1 MLPPYSRHALRYAYY
16 GPAMTSK
23 TLVINLG
30 LGAVILALGAGTYLS
45 ASAASSTTPAAAS
58 RTVAV
63 SKATIASVAT
73 ATGNVAPATTT
84 VVNAQNCTGP
94 IVSVS
99 ATLGQQVAAGQQLL
113 SIDPTNAQNALDAA
127 QAQLDSVSAQANQ
140 QQVSAAGQVST
151 ASQGL
156 ANAEQSASLDSSQQ
170 AAAVAAA
177 QKAVDADNA
186 AVAAAQGQPVP
197 NPKPANWV
205 DPVASAQNQLAK
217 DQAALSQAQNQAA
230 ATQLKDKQQVSSATT
245 TLGNA
250 QNARAA
256 AGGTNITSAQL
267 AVETAKTNLA
277 ACTLNSPVAGTITA
291 VSATVGALTGSSGG
305 GSAGSGV
312 SVTGSGSAATGGS
325 ATGPGSAA
333 TAAATSSSSSGLVT
347 ISDTAHLQ
355 VVAGFSESDVA
366 SMKTDQPARFT
377 FPALTQ
383 DATAAP
389 VTGKV
394 VSIAQTSSTTNGVV
408 TYPVTVSIDNP
419 PAALRLG
426 QSASITVTT
435 ATADNALVVPGLAV
449 TTSGT
454 RQTVNVV
461 KDGTTTAKQ
470 VTTGISADGRTQVLT
485 GLSEGDQIQLPAIP
499 ATLDT
504 GTGTGSSAG
513 SGFGGGAFGGGTR
526 GGGTRNGGQ

>member
-1 MLPPYSRHALRYAYY
+1 MGVLPPYSRHALRSGYY

-99 ATLGQQVAAGQQLL
+99 AALGQQVTAGQQLL
-113 SIDPTNAQNALDAA
+113 SIDPTNAQNALNVA

-156 ANAEQSASLDSSQQ
+156 ANAQQSAALDSSQQ

-186 AVAAAQGQPVP
+186 AVAAAQGQPAP
-197 NPKPANWV
+197 DPKPANWV
-205 DPVASAQNQLAK
+205 DPVVSAQNQLAK

-230 ATQLKDKQQVSSATT
+230 STQLKDKQQVSSATT

-291 VSATVGALTGSSGG
+291 VSATVGALTGSSGA
-305 GSAGSGV
+305 GSAGSASSG
-312 SVTGSGSAATGGS
+312 TAGSGGS

-333 TAAATSSSSSGLVT
+333 SSAAASSSSSGLVT

-355 VVAGFSESDVA
+355 VVAGFSESDVTN
-366 SMKTDQPARFT
+366 MKTDQAAQFT
-377 FPALTQ
+377 FPALTT
-383 DATAAP
+383 DAAAAP

-435 ATADNALVVPGLAV
+435 ATADNALVVPSLAV

-461 KDGTTTAKQ
+461 KDGVTTPKQ
-470 VTTGISADGRTQVLT
+470 VTTGISANGRTQVLT
-485 GLSEGDQIQLPAIP
+485 GLSEGDQIELPAIS
-499 ATLDT
+499 ATLQT
-504 GTGTGSSAG
+504 GTGTTAG
-513 SGFGGGAFGGGTR
+513 GGFGGGAFGGANR
-526 GGGTRNGGQ
+526 GGGARTGGQ